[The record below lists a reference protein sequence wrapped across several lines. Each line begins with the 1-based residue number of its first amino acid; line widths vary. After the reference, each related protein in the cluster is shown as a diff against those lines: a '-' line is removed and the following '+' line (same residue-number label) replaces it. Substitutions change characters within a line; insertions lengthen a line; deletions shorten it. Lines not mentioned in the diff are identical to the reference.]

1 MMQRFT
7 LLFLAFLGHC
17 AFLTA
22 QEIIHLENPSF
33 EDFPRHSHVPIHWNN
48 EGFKGESPADT
59 QPNGSFGVTAP
70 ATDGQTYVGMVVR
83 DNETWECVGQRLE
96 HPLRAYTC
104 YLWSVAL
111 MRSPEYISVSRIT
124 KLKANFNKPCV
135 LRVWGGKTKGKGMEL
150 LNETEPVDH
159 EAWEEYKLL
168 LEPSDTYDYIYLE
181 AYYYYGGDEVSPYNG
196 NLMVDHCSPI
206 VPCDIAD
213 PEDDLYQYEK

>member
-1 MMQRFT
+1 MQRLTT
-7 LLFLAFLGHC
+7 LLFAVLSSCSLLFG
-17 AFLTA
+17 
-22 QEIIHLENPSF
+22 QDVIHLKNPSF
-33 EDFPRHSHVPIHWNN
+33 EDAPRHSKAPRGWNS
-48 EGFKGESPADT
+48 EGFLEESPSDIH
-59 QPNGSFGVTAP
+59 PGGNFGVNSP
-70 ATDGQTYVGMVVR
+70 ARDGRTYVGMVVR

-111 MRSPEYISVSRIT
+111 MRSPEYISISRT
-124 KLKANFNKPCV
+124 TNLRANFNKPCV

-181 AYYYYGGDEVSPYNG
+181 AYYYYGGEELLPYNG
-196 NLMVDHCSPI
+196 NLLVDHCSPI
-206 VPCDIAD
+206 VPCNIAE